1 MFLAVAFL
9 LLLVLLLLLLLLAIA
24 LQSMIFC
31 CDAFPWG
38 WSP

>member
-9 LLLVLLLLLLLLAIA
+9 LLLVLLLLLLAIA